1 MVIVVIGDKPSR
13 EDIKRAREEYTE
25 YIKITADI
33 EQEIVAIGGEYHADA
48 EQILAEKYGSLN
60 ANVWG
65 GGYTITQDRFEVNAL
80 LNIKPG
86 KNESADI
93 LDPQVRNWF
102 LETVRAKLGEIK
114 SLI

>member
-65 GGYTITQDRFEVNAL
+65 GGYNITQDRFEVNAL

-86 KNESADI
+86 KNESTDI
-93 LDPQVRNWF
+93 IDPEIRNRF
-102 LETVRAKLGEIK
+102 LETVKAKLGEIK